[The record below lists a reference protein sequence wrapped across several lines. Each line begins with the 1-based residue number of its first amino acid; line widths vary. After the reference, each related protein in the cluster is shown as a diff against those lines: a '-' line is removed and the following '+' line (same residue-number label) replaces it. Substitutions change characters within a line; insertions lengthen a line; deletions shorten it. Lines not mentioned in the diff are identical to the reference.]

1 VASNRSCY
9 TFTFINGLVG
19 WIFFDFFKVFLAMLS
34 LPHGNLPSRGIAALI
49 EQAIVEVH
57 SQFANVKRRDSFSWK
72 AHSEWDGKEKGPPAL
87 RRQPSVIQTAVL
99 PGYPE

>member
-1 VASNRSCY
+1 LRRRPVDSSILNGRSAAGLSERHVASNRSCY

-57 SQFANVKRRDSFSWK
+57 SQFANVKR
-72 AHSEWDGKEKGPPAL
+72 
-87 RRQPSVIQTAVL
+87 
-99 PGYPE
+99 

>member
-1 VASNRSCY
+1 
-9 TFTFINGLVG
+9 LVG

-57 SQFANVKRRDSFSWK
+57 SQFANVKR
-72 AHSEWDGKEKGPPAL
+72 
-87 RRQPSVIQTAVL
+87 
-99 PGYPE
+99 